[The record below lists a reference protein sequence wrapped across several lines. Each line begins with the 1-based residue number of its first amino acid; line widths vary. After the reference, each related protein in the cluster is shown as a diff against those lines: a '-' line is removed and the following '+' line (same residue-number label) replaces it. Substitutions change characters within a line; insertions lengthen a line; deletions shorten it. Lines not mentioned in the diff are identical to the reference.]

1 MRLLWSSRSPFA
13 RKVMVAAHEL
23 GIADRIALERV
34 AVATDKTDPGVME
47 LNPLNQIPTL
57 IRDDGSVLFDS
68 TVILDYLNASFGGD
82 LIPSAGEARW
92 RVLGLQA
99 LGDGL
104 AQVNRGRL
112 AEGRRGEDAAPDYLK
127 AFATKTRATLDRLE
141 QEASAFDPISVGS
154 IAVAVALAHLDFRFP
169 DEGWR
174 AGRPRLA
181 AWFGAFDERSSMRA
195 TAPEE
200 VY

>member
-23 GIADRIALERV
+23 RIAERITLRRV
-34 AVATDKTDPGVME
+34 VVATDRTDPGVME
-47 LNPLNQIPTL
+47 INPLNQIPSL
-57 IRDDGSVLFDS
+57 VRDDGSALFDS

-82 LIPSAGEARW
+82 LIPPAGEARW

-112 AEGRRGEDAAPDYLK
+112 AEGRRGETAASDYLN
-127 AFATKTRATLDRLE
+127 AFAAKTKATLDRLE
-141 QEASAFDPISVGS
+141 QEASALDPISVGS

-181 AWFGAFDERSSMRA
+181 AWFAVFSARTSMRA
-195 TAPEE
+195 TEPEE